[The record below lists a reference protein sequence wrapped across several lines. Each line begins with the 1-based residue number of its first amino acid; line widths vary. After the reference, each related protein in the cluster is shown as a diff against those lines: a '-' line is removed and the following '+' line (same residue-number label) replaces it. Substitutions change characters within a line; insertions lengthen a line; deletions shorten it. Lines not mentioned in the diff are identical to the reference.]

1 MSYVLTVGGIG
12 KSVQQDTLR
21 IDKALTYQVDTCKCT
36 ILSSARPSEGDEVI
50 VTDSTLGVLFGGV
63 IIKVKLKN
71 KDVPMW
77 EIDCNDYTE
86 LLDRRLVVESYT
98 NMSASDIFLDIAS
111 KYCPGFTVNGVQP
124 GAPMVEATG
133 VEFDYKPVS
142 ECFRWLCDYVGWHWQ
157 TTVYKDLQFFS
168 PEDLASP
175 APLALIPGGPFH
187 FENHVIDIQGLR
199 NRVYVRGGTMLTD
212 PQTLKWKADGVA
224 RIWTLPWPPHE
235 VSLSVGD
242 VPMSVGVENL
252 HEDAD
257 FAYMMSYADKYIRC
271 SSQTA
276 TPVEGA
282 TISLTAKQDIPVIS
296 MYEDYASQTAI
307 AAVQGGD
314 GVYEHVIDD
323 DTLTTIQAAEA
334 AGLAD
339 LREHANPKVSGSFE
353 TEYVSSTPQEVDAF
367 NVAAI
372 GLNGIDSYIR
382 FDEAILQS
390 IPFTIEFWVKPKSPT
405 AFSRLFIQG
414 SADSAVN
421 PYVYYRNNKL
431 CVGYNSTMPAIGVP
445 IVDGE
450 WQHFAWVY
458 DGVEHKGYING
469 VDASTTP
476 SGTNTGFTGGTYIGR
491 RGSGNYFS
499 GELDDVRIWQVART
513 PGQIA
518 DNYRKMVS
526 GDDPD
531 LVGYWRFDGRDK
543 TLDET
548 GRNAAVANNLLEA
561 SSHPN
566 LIGKKMAIVP
576 WQPGQLVDIQLP
588 DRGAVGTY
596 LIQRVT
602 LRPVAGMWTYSIQY
616 GGRLFGIAD
625 FLKALVSSQQKKKN
639 IEPAQ
644 SIQKYVYGEESLG
657 VSDELFTATKD
668 LPYVYGAEDAICGLV
683 VLSSG

>member
-1 MSYVLTVGGIG
+1 MSYVLTVGGIE
-12 KSVQQDTLR
+12 KSVQRDTLR

-36 ILSSARPSEGDEVI
+36 ILSSAQPSEGDEVI

-157 TTVYKDLQFFS
+157 TTVYKDLRFFS
-168 PEDLASP
+168 TEDLASP

-187 FENHVIDIQGLR
+187 FGSHVIDIQGLR

-212 PQTLKWKADGVA
+212 PQVIQWKADGVA
-224 RIWTLPWPPHE
+224 RIWPLPWPPHE
-235 VSLSVGD
+235 VSLAVGE

-257 FAYMMSYADKYIRC
+257 FDYMMSYAEKYIRC

-282 TISLTAKQDIPVIS
+282 TISLTAKQDIPVIT

-566 LIGKKMAIVP
+566 LTGKKMAIVP

-602 LRPVAGMWTYSIQY
+602 LSPVAGMWTYSIQY

-639 IEPAQ
+639 IEPTQ

-657 VSDELFTATKD
+657 VSDELFTATKA